1 MLNVTMIGCGAIG
14 RSILDTI
21 KDDTRLC
28 INQIIALPEQCAG
41 IRREYPGVSAAAN
54 LDDLPAV
61 PELMIE
67 CAGHGAVVAHVLPA
81 LERGIDCVVCS
92 IGALAEP
99 GLPERIEAA
108 ASASGAQARLVAG
121 AIGAI
126 DAIAAARIGGLTR
139 VVYSGRKPPYGWKG
153 TPAEDAYDLDH
164 LDQAVEFF
172 SGSAREAARLFPKNA
187 NVAATASL
195 AGLGLDDTEVHLI
208 ADPAVDRNQHHLR
221 VEGGFGELEFRIA
234 GKTLPS
240 NPKTSA
246 LTVYSAVRALR
257 NAAAAIAI

>member
-1 MLNVTMIGCGAIG
+1 MLKITMVGCGAIG

-21 KDDTRLC
+21 EGDSRLC
-28 INQIIALPEQCAG
+28 VTQIIALADQCEA
-41 IRREYPGVSAAAN
+41 IAREFPGVTAAPSLEA
-54 LDDLPAV
+54 LPVV
-61 PELMIE
+61 PELLIE
-67 CAGHGAVVAHVLPA
+67 CAGHAAVVAHVLPA

-92 IGALAEP
+92 IGALAEQ

-108 ASASGAQARLVAG
+108 ASLSGAQAQLVSG

-126 DAIAAARIGGLTR
+126 DALAAARIGGLTR
-139 VVYSGRKPPYGWKG
+139 VVYTGRKPPQGWKG
-153 TPAEDAYDLDH
+153 TPAEDQHDLDH
-164 LDQAVEFF
+164 LEMAVEFF

-187 NVAATASL
+187 NVAATTSL
-195 AGLGLDDTEVHLI
+195 AGLGFDATEVHLI
-208 ADPAVDRNQHHLR
+208 ADPAVTRNQHHLR
-221 VEGGFGELEFRIA
+221 VEGSFGELEFKIA

-257 NAAAAIAI
+257 NYAAAVAI